1 MEEDY
6 PKEAILK
13 DGTGVTLRPLQEGDQ
28 GPLARMFNRLPEDDR
43 WFLDHD
49 VADHAVIEDW
59 VKDRDMNRVFS
70 IVAVL
75 EGEIIGHATLL
86 RKYYGSKSHIGK
98 IRISVDPSFRERHLG
113 TWMLLELINTAM
125 ETGLE
130 TLIVSLVRE
139 RDSSMIRSVK
149 KLDFFEDAVLRD
161 YVKDRGGIPHDL
173 IIMVKRLHRG
183 WEDLG
188 VGQP

>member
-6 PKEAILK
+6 PKEVILK

-28 GPLARMFNRLPEDDR
+28 GLLVRMFKRLPEDDR

-49 VADHAVIEDW
+49 VADHGVIEDW
-59 VKDRDMNRVFS
+59 VKDMDMNRVFS

-86 RKYYGSKSHIGK
+86 RQYYGSKSHIGK

-113 TWMLLELINTAM
+113 TWMLLELINMAM
-125 ETGLE
+125 EMGLE
-130 TLIVSLVRE
+130 TLIMSLVRE
-139 RDSSMIRSVK
+139 RDSEK
-149 KLDFFEDAVLRD
+149 
-161 YVKDRGGIPHDL
+161 
-173 IIMVKRLHRG
+173 
-183 WEDLG
+183 
-188 VGQP
+188 